1 MGLNQQN
8 RLGHLNRKLH
18 MQTAK
23 VDRTNKIQHG
33 PDQKKADQP
42 GWRWTLYRD
51 IPDSRAMFRL
61 SRKIHMGCYTHRC
74 FSFYRRTVESVVYTA
89 RVSWWT
95 RWTWVLHVARQLAS
109 NPLLRLSKL
118 CGAELVEPL
127 GRLAME
133 PGVLTSKHGGFSH
146 QNI

>member
-18 MQTAK
+18 MQTTK
-23 VDRTNKIQHG
+23 VDRTNKIRHG

-95 RWTWVLHVARQLAS
+95 RWTWVLHGCTATPRPIPCYVCQS
-109 NPLLRLSKL
+109 S
-118 CGAELVEPL
+118 AERNWVEPL

-133 PGVLTSKHGGFSH
+133 KSMINNSKLGV
-146 QNI
+146 